1 MIRRAL
7 ALAATAVVAAVGLF
21 AGAAS
26 GHPTAPAFP
35 PERPTRVLVIGDSV
49 PAGAISQFKAA
60 LPGREVVVDAAV
72 NRSTNQGADLIA
84 DPLGTDW
91 DVVIVM
97 LGHND
102 GGSPAAFQPAARRIL
117 DQLRDVPRVSWLS
130 IHEVRDYYP
139 GVNDYIEGLT
149 EEYPNL
155 HVADWN
161 SVAAANE
168 DGIAGDGLH
177 LGPKGATLMAGL
189 AAEEVAAA
197 ERAYLEALN
206 PTTTTAPTTTT
217 TTPTTT
223 TTEDEP
229 AQTID
234 VVGMEDRD
242 DGVPV
247 EPAAEPAPE
256 ARDDGSDSTA
266 VVLLVVAG
274 VLLLVASAAT
284 IVIRRRRISDQET
297 ADLAG

>member
-1 MIRRAL
+1 MIRRAI

-26 GHPTAPAFP
+26 SHPTSPAFP
-35 PERPTRVLVIGDSV
+35 PERPTRVLVLGDSV

-102 GGSPAAFQPAARRIL
+102 GGSPTAFQPAARRIL

-161 SVAAANE
+161 SVAAANP

-177 LGPKGATLMAGL
+177 LGPKGATLMAAL

-197 ERAYLEALN
+197 ERAHLEALN
-206 PTTTTAPTTTT
+206 PTTTTSTTTT
-217 TTPTTT
+217 TAATTT

-229 AQTID
+229 IEVID
-234 VVGMEDRD
+234 EVGMEDID

-247 EPAAEPAPE
+247 EPIAEPAPE
-256 ARDDGSDSTA
+256 ASDGSDSTA
-266 VVLLVVAG
+266 VILLAVAG
-274 VLLLVASAAT
+274 VLLVIATGAT